1 MKSVCIFLVLV
12 IFISSVSG
20 QNKSANAIDSIV
32 FDNPY
37 LQVSHNIT
45 IHAIPDAENFGSR
58 IIAALDKTIV
68 YSSKGNK
75 VLERGEVAVFLEKES
90 YEIKTGS
97 YFEIAFKK
105 NHPPLTRPESW
116 VEPLK
121 NKVVYE
127 DNEFRIFEERLDAGD
142 IRELHSHAQ
151 RLVVRL
157 NEVQLTDPRFNKEV
171 KAGTG
176 IQVPNT
182 VKFAE
187 PIVHA
192 VKNLSKIP
200 LFNLVIEFKIS
211 H

>member
-1 MKSVCIFLVLV
+1 MKNVLLLFV
-12 IFISSVSG
+12 MVGFISTVNG
-20 QNKSANAIDSIV
+20 QNKLTNKLDSVV
-32 FDNPY
+32 FENPY
-37 LQVSHNIT
+37 MQVSHNIT
-45 IHAIPDAENFGSR
+45 NHSNPSSENFGSR
-58 IIAALDKTIV
+58 VIAALDKTIV
-68 YSSKGNK
+68 NSSKGNK
-75 VLERGEVAVFLEKES
+75 VLERGEVAVFLENES
-90 YEIKTGS
+90 YQINSGS

-105 NHPPLTRPESW
+105 NHPPLTHPESW

-121 NKVVYE
+121 NKTVYE
-127 DNEFRIFEERLDAGD
+127 DSEFRIFEERLDAGD

-171 KAGTG
+171 KVGTG

>member
-1 MKSVCIFLVLV
+1 M
-12 IFISSVSG
+12 
-20 QNKSANAIDSIV
+20 
-32 FDNPY
+32 
-37 LQVSHNIT
+37 
-45 IHAIPDAENFGSR
+45 
-58 IIAALDKTIV
+58 
-68 YSSKGNK
+68 
-75 VLERGEVAVFLEKES
+75 
-90 YEIKTGS
+90 
-97 YFEIAFKK
+97 
-105 NHPPLTRPESW
+105 
-116 VEPLK
+116 EPLK

-127 DNEFRIFEERLDAGD
+127 DDEFRIFEERLDAGD

-171 KAGTG
+171 KASSG

-200 LFNLVIEFKIS
+200 LFNLVIEFKILY
-211 H
+211 

>member
-1 MKSVCIFLVLV
+1 MVLV

-32 FDNPY
+32 FNNPY

-176 IQVPNT
+176 IQVPNM

>member
-1 MKSVCIFLVLV
+1 M
-12 IFISSVSG
+12 
-20 QNKSANAIDSIV
+20 
-32 FDNPY
+32 
-37 LQVSHNIT
+37 
-45 IHAIPDAENFGSR
+45 
-58 IIAALDKTIV
+58 
-68 YSSKGNK
+68 
-75 VLERGEVAVFLEKES
+75 
-90 YEIKTGS
+90 
-97 YFEIAFKK
+97 
-105 NHPPLTRPESW
+105 
-116 VEPLK
+116 EPLK

-127 DNEFRIFEERLDAGD
+127 DDEFRIFEKRLDAGD

-171 KAGTG
+171 NASSG

-200 LFNLVIEFKIS
+200 LFNLVIEFKILY
-211 H
+211 

>member
-1 MKSVCIFLVLV
+1 MVLV

-32 FDNPY
+32 FNNPY

-105 NHPPLTRPESW
+105 NHLYK
-116 VEPLK
+116 LK
-121 NKVVYE
+121 
-127 DNEFRIFEERLDAGD
+127 RQIFM
-142 IRELHSHAQ
+142 
-151 RLVVRL
+151 
-157 NEVQLTDPRFNKEV
+157 FNKLTE
-171 KAGTG
+171 K
-176 IQVPNT
+176 
-182 VKFAE
+182 
-187 PIVHA
+187 
-192 VKNLSKIP
+192 
-200 LFNLVIEFKIS
+200 VI
-211 H
+211 

>member
-1 MKSVCIFLVLV
+1 MVLV

-32 FDNPY
+32 FNNPY

-171 KAGTG
+171 KASSG

-200 LFNLVIEFKIS
+200 LFNLVIEFKILY
-211 H
+211 

>member
-1 MKSVCIFLVLV
+1 MKSVCIFLILV
-12 IFISSVSG
+12 SFMSPVSG
-20 QNKSANAIDSIV
+20 QNKSPYAVDSIV
-32 FDNPY
+32 FENPY
-37 LQVSHNIT
+37 LQVSHNIAIHT
-45 IHAIPDAENFGSR
+45 IPNAENFGSR

-75 VLERGEVAVFLEKES
+75 VLERGEVAVFLEKEF
-90 YEIKTGS
+90 YEINSGS

-127 DNEFRIFEERLDAGD
+127 DDEFRIFEERLDAGD

-171 KAGTG
+171 NASSG

-200 LFNLVIEFKIS
+200 LFNLVIEFKILY
-211 H
+211 